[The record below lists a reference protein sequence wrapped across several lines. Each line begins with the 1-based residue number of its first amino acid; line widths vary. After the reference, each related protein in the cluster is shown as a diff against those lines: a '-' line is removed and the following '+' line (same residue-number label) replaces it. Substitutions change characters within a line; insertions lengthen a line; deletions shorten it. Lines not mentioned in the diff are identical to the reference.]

1 MPDDKE
7 TIDQPATID
16 GQSSAG
22 PASAP
27 RLRRV
32 IWQAIRGDHINYD
45 YTEGDIGHSIML
57 LAVPM
62 VLEMLM
68 ESVFAVV
75 DVFFVARLGPEAVA
89 AVAITESLM
98 TLIYTLAMGLGIG
111 AMALVAR
118 RIGGHD
124 PDRASSVAAQTIAIG
139 VIVSI
144 IVGVA
149 GSAFAPDLLAIMGAS
164 SAVVDKGAGFT
175 RMMLAGNASVVLL
188 FLLNSIFRGA
198 GDAVIA
204 MRVLWLANAIN
215 ILLGPCLIFGLGPF
229 PELGVTGAAV
239 ATTIGRGTGVLY
251 AFSRLLRPGSRV
263 RLTGRHLRLEPAV
276 MLSLARLSA
285 TATFQV
291 FIGMASW
298 IGVVRI
304 LAGFGDAALAGN
316 TIGLR
321 IVMFALL
328 PSWGMSNAA
337 ATMVG
342 QALGAGK
349 PERAE
354 RAVWRASFYNMCF
367 LGAVGLLFVIF
378 AEQIVGVFTQA
389 AAGEEVQRYGSE
401 ALRIIA
407 CGFLFYA
414 CGMVL
419 TQSFNGA
426 GDTWT
431 PTIINLFVFWLWEI
445 PLAYFLAV
453 EIGLGPR
460 GVFYAIAIAFSTLA
474 VVSAY
479 IFRKG
484 RWKTRV
490 V

>member
-1 MPDDKE
+1 MPDSTEAVDKSE
-7 TIDQPATID
+7 TINT
-16 GQSSAG
+16 QSSGG
-22 PASAP
+22 PAPAP
-27 RLRRV
+27 GFLRV
-32 IWQAIRGDHINYD
+32 IWQAIRGTHITYD

-98 TLIYTLAMGLGIG
+98 TLIYTLAIGLGI
-111 AMALVAR
+111 
-118 RIGGHD
+118 
-124 PDRASSVAAQTIAIG
+124 
-139 VIVSI
+139 IVSAV
-144 IVGVA
+144 VGVA
-149 GSAFAPDLLAIMGAS
+149 GAAFAPDLLAIMGAS
-164 SAVVDKGAGFT
+164 SAVVEKGVEFT
-175 RMMLAGNASVVLL
+175 RMMLAGNASVMLL
-188 FLLNSIFRGA
+188 FLLNSVFRGA

-239 ATTIGRGTGVLY
+239 ATTIGRGTGALY
-251 AFSRLLRPGSRV
+251 AFSRLLRPGARL
-263 RLTGRHLRLEPAV
+263 RLTRRNLRLEPSV
-276 MLSLARLSA
+276 MLGLIRLSG

-298 IGVVRI
+298 IGLVRI
-304 LAGFGDAALAGN
+304 LAGFGDPALAGN
-316 TIGLR
+316 AIGLR
-321 IVMFALL
+321 IIMFALL
-328 PSWGMSNAA
+328 PSWGLSNAA

-367 LGAVGLLFVIF
+367 LGAVGLFFVVF
-378 AEQIVGVFTQA
+378 ADQIVSVFTQA
-389 AAGEEVQRYGSE
+389 AAGPEVHRYGSE

-414 CGMVL
+414 CGMVI

-445 PLAYFLAV
+445 PLAYVLAFNF
-453 EIGLGPR
+453 GLGPR
-460 GVFYAIAIAFSTLA
+460 GVFLAITIAFSTLA
-474 VVSAY
+474 LVSAY
-479 IFRKG
+479 LFRKG
-484 RWKTRV
+484 RWKTKV

>member
-1 MPDDKE
+1 METIEQSE
-7 TIDQPATID
+7 TIDR
-16 GQSSAG
+16 QSSG
-22 PASAP
+22 GTVPAPGFLQA
-27 RLRRV
+27 L
-32 IWQAIRGDHINYD
+32 WQAIRGTHISYD

-98 TLIYTLAMGLGIG
+98 TLIYTLAIGLGIG
-111 AMALVAR
+111 AMALIAR

-124 PDRASSVAAQTIAIG
+124 VEGASSVAAQTIALGI
-139 VIVSI
+139 IVSAV
-144 IVGVA
+144 VGVA
-149 GSAFAPDLLAIMGAS
+149 GAVFAPDLLATMGAS
-164 SAVVDKGAGFT
+164 SAVVQKGAGFT
-175 RMMLAGNASVVLL
+175 RMMLAGNASVMLL
-188 FLLNSIFRGA
+188 FLINSVFRGA

-239 ATTIGRGTGVLY
+239 ATTIGRGTGALY
-251 AFSRLLRPGSRV
+251 AFSRLLRPGARV
-263 RLTGRHLRLEPAV
+263 RLTRRHLRLEPSV
-276 MLSLARLSA
+276 MLGLMRLSA
-285 TATFQV
+285 TAMFQV

-298 IGVVRI
+298 IGLVRI
-304 LAGFGDAALAGN
+304 LAAFGDAALAGN
-316 TIGLR
+316 AIGLR

-367 LGAVGLLFVIF
+367 LGAVGLLFVVF

-389 AAGEEVQRYGSE
+389 AAGREVQLYGSE

-414 CGMVL
+414 CGMVI

-445 PLAYFLAV
+445 PLAYVLAF
-453 EIGLGPR
+453 EFGLGPR
-460 GVFYAIAIAFSTLA
+460 GVFLAITIAFSTLA
-474 VVSAY
+474 LVSAY
-479 IFRKG
+479 IFRRG
-484 RWKTRV
+484 GWKTKV